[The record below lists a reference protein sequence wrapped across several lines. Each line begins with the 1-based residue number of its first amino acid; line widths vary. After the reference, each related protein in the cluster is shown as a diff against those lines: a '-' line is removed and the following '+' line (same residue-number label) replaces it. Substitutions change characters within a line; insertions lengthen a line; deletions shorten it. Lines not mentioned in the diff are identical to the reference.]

1 MPAAP
6 ISLFDK
12 TTAMNMKKTLRIALL
27 GVTALALVGTG
38 GYLTLSV
45 ANETNWATFGA
56 CLLFWTA
63 GIVGRDRFFF
73 WLVCGL
79 LAAYILSAF
88 WINWPAFF
96 GPLTCLA
103 FFAAGHLLQWRSVFK
118 HAFGLV
124 MAALVSFVLVP
135 MYRLNRSSRLQQKSP
150 TGLLDLRFSNPEGDT
165 FSSRTI

>member
-1 MPAAP
+1 
-6 ISLFDK
+6 
-12 TTAMNMKKTLRIALL
+12 MKKTLRIALL
-27 GVTALALVGTG
+27 GIAALVLVGTG
-38 GYLTLSV
+38 GFLTLSV

-56 CLLFWTA
+56 CLLFWAA
-63 GIVGRDRFFF
+63 GTFGRDRFFF
-73 WLVCGL
+73 RLVCGL

-88 WINWPAFF
+88 VINWKAFF

-103 FFAAGHLLQWRSVFK
+103 FFAAGHLMQWRSVFK

-135 MYRLNRSSRLQQKSP
+135 MYKQNWSSRLHQKSP
-150 TGLLDLRFSNPEGDT
+150 TGLFDLRLLKPGGDT

>member
-27 GVTALALVGTG
+27 EVTALALVGTG

-88 WINWPAFF
+88 WINWPAF
-96 GPLTCLA
+96 
-103 FFAAGHLLQWRSVFK
+103 SV
-118 HAFGLV
+118 H
-124 MAALVSFVLVP
+124 
-135 MYRLNRSSRLQQKSP
+135 
-150 TGLLDLRFSNPEGDT
+150 
-165 FSSRTI
+165 